1 MERKQAVFMHKEGKE
16 RGEGEAADS
25 LRTWTGSPPLPI
37 RCTAHWV
44 TVVDKTAFTEL
55 TVCGWR
61 RTLNSYTGNYLITVV
76 RGHIE
81 KSKLQGP
88 TPANDLTI
96 LFLLCVLNNYL
107 FYFY

>member
-55 TVCGWR
+55 TVCE
-61 RTLNSYTGNYLITVV
+61 
-76 RGHIE
+76 E
-81 KSKLQGP
+81 KLK
-88 TPANDLTI
+88 
-96 LFLLCVLNNYL
+96 
-107 FYFY
+107 